1 MLENADLKTP
11 PGTATAGQ
19 NAAAAA
25 PSEIGRLAA
34 QLRAAGVEAR
44 LLRTARGIS
53 AGGVALPVSV
63 QAALLLPSEEE
74 RILRNIAALV
84 RANVPL
90 TLSFRDVGGGGSGT
104 AALETFCG
112 RLRDVLCADG
122 QPPDGIGASLP
133 SHGVPLKAYLLITT
147 ALLGTGP
154 RYVLFDSLQMLYHD
168 DPRVQRETEDNWSF
182 LWRRRRARPPLLPA
196 YAASVTTRCVLSG
209 DEAAT
214 TVLPELGMQVPAG
227 TAWLPLVVHLPDFSD
242 GGGRLCWQALEHALG
257 SAVELGEQLLDCLR
271 WPDPVLERD
280 AIRNRRLAIAV
291 GGIGDLVVERG
302 ADPADLGALQWI
314 DGVVARLHAFLWD
327 RSRSLARRLGPLP
340 SLLQSE
346 PAAAWPCDRTRAD
359 WQSRWRRA
367 VQDAGVRHRNLLVLS
382 PYCVL
387 PSATAA
393 AADYVDLLPIL
404 EHADAFHFAQP
415 PDACFRSVSEFA
427 RFHRRAWAV
436 MQRRN
441 AAGFVASGA

>member
-11 PGTATAGQ
+11 PGSGLPGPHAD
-19 NAAAAA
+19 AAA
-25 PSEIGRLAA
+25 PSEIGTLAA
-34 QLRAAGVEAR
+34 DLRSAGVEPR

-53 AGGVALPVSV
+53 AGGVALPVPV
-63 QAALLLPSEEE
+63 RTALLLPSEGE
-74 RILRNIAALV
+74 RTLRNIAALV

-90 TLSFRDVGGGGSGT
+90 TLSLHDVGGGDAGT
-104 AALETFCG
+104 EALETFCT
-112 RLRDVLCADG
+112 RLRDLLCAAG
-122 QPPDGIGASLP
+122 QPSGGIGTSLQ
-133 SHGVPLKAYLLITT
+133 SHGVPLKAYLLITA

-154 RYVLFDSLQMLYHD
+154 RYVLFDSLQMRHHED
-168 DPRVQRETEDNWSF
+168 RRVQQATNDNWDF
-182 LWRRRRARPPLLPA
+182 LWRRRGARPPLLPA

-227 TAWLPLVVHLPDFSD
+227 TAWLPLVLRLPDFSD
-242 GGGRLCWQALEHALG
+242 GGGRLCWDALEHALG

-280 AIRNRRLAIAV
+280 AARNRRLAIAI

-302 ADPADLGALQWI
+302 ADPADLAALQWI
-314 DGVVARLHAFLWD
+314 DGVVGRLHSFLWD
-327 RSRSLARRLGPLP
+327 RSRMLARRLGPLP

-346 PAAAWPCDRTRAD
+346 PAAAWQCDRKRND
-359 WQSRWRRA
+359 WQLRWRRTLA
-367 VQDAGVRHRNLLVLS
+367 DAGVRHRNLLLLS
-382 PYCVL
+382 PYSVL
-387 PSATAA
+387 PTGASGAS
-393 AADYVDLLPIL
+393 DYVDLLPVL
-404 EHADAFHFAQP
+404 QHADAFHFAEP
-415 PDACFRSVSEFA
+415 PGDPFRSVGEFA
-427 RFHRRAWAV
+427 GFHRRAWAV